1 MVKKNNCSIKSE
13 LKSPEIKKRRYK
25 NRKNKKKDLSSN
37 YIVQGFIAPPPKLS
51 KDYYATLILNTFL
64 GSGMS
69 SLLFSKLREESALV
83 YEVASHYE
91 AYPLRGLL
99 LFLLYQMMK
108 KNTVVI
114 R

>member
-1 MVKKNNCSIKSE
+1 MVKNNCSIKSE
-13 LKSPEIKKRRYK
+13 LKSPEIKRRYK
-25 NRKNKKKDLSSN
+25 NRKNKKDLSSN
-37 YIVQGFIAPPPKLS
+37 YIVQGFIAPPKLS

-99 LFLLYQMMK
+99 LFALSNDEKY
-108 KNTVVI
+108 
-114 R
+114 RCY